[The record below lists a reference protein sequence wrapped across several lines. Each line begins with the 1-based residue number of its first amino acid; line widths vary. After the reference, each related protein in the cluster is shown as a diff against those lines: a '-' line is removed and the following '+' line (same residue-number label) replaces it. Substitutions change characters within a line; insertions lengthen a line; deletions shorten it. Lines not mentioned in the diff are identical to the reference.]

1 MKSFAWMVFQSSPSS
16 DLSSARLCVIDGVW
30 PPNRPG
36 GSQPKSASRQRKMC
50 SCVGR
55 PWGKSAVG
63 LTLSGRSPIKAT
75 CAQGSSPSACQG
87 RCSSHT
93 SLPEQSRSLS
103 LWDHPISE
111 QACRYLSNH
120 KKIQSCYNPT
130 ALFISQSTFLERLF
144 YTSSQLSLSEGT
156 VLAELDLRPAPDGL
170 LCTWTR

>member
-16 DLSSARLCVIDGVW
+16 DLSSAWLCVIDGVW

-55 PWGKSAVG
+55 PWGKSAAG

-103 LWDHPISE
+103 LWDRSPPTGWVPSDPHHVIADSLCSYCFHVSPCSMAGHPE
-111 QACRYLSNH
+111 GHRLCLS
-120 KKIQSCYNPT
+120 
-130 ALFISQSTFLERLF
+130 
-144 YTSSQLSLSEGT
+144 
-156 VLAELDLRPAPDGL
+156 
-170 LCTWTR
+170 